1 MQPYKITH
9 KKIVSLTKFEKTKF
23 YFLVNKHC
31 HMSGIPEVDKKARK
45 KLIIASI
52 LCVIFMIAEIVG
64 EHDLNVI
71 F

>member
-1 MQPYKITH
+1 
-9 KKIVSLTKFEKTKF
+9 
-23 YFLVNKHC
+23 
-31 HMSGIPEVDKKARK
+31 MSGIPEVDKKARK

-64 EHDLNVI
+64 EYDLNVI